1 MSYVTRARSVCTPSF
16 WLGLALLSSVASG
29 CAATVWD
36 YDYAKE
42 YDPRKHEY
50 VIGPSDGL
58 SINVWRNGDLSFQ
71 ATVRPD
77 GTITMPLI
85 GDVQANNRTASQLT
99 EEISRRL
106 KTFVKE
112 EGSFVSVAVT
122 EVNSYRFTVSGNV
135 EHAGVFSLKY
145 FATVADAVALAG
157 GLNKFAS
164 PHKLVVLRQRPNGG
178 VRKIPID
185 WDRISTGEHP
195 EENIVIVAGDTLFV
209 P

>member
-1 MSYVTRARSVCTPSF
+1 MAAAMVAGSAACTTI
-16 WLGLALLSSVASG
+16 V
-29 CAATVWD
+29 
-36 YDYAKE
+36 YDYSKE
-42 YDPRKHEY
+42 PDPRKKEY
-50 VIGPSDGL
+50 VIGISDGL
-58 SINVWRNGDLSFQ
+58 HINVWKNPELS
-71 ATVRPD
+71 TTGLVRPD

-112 EGSFVSVAVT
+112 EGSFVSVAVS

-135 EHAGVFSLKY
+135 EHAGMFSLKY

-164 PHKLVVLRQRPNGG
+164 PHKLMILRQRANGG
-178 VRKIPID
+178 IRKVPVD